1 MRLFHSSRLALA
13 GALLFAGTGVASALS
28 LPFEEADYLP
38 PEETTTYVERSLNH
52 QAPLTIEHPR
62 LPRRTGD
69 AAAYAGF
76 CRPAGSVRR
85 PTEDGP
91 PVLRQREI
99 CDNIAPRTLWPWQIG
114 ERPVYPRNGVSRRG
128 LNALRELKEIERVRD
143 FVRLRQ
149 VVRVKN

>member
-1 MRLFHSSRLALA
+1 MRRFPSPRLTLA
-13 GALLFAGTGVASALS
+13 VALLLSGTGAASALS

-76 CRPAGSVRR
+76 CRPAGTVRR
-85 PTEDGP
+85 ATEDGP

-99 CDNIAPRTLWPWQIG
+99 CDNIAPRQLWPGQIG
-114 ERPVYPRNGVSRRG
+114 ERPTYPKNGVSRRG

-143 FVRLRQ
+143 VVRVRQ